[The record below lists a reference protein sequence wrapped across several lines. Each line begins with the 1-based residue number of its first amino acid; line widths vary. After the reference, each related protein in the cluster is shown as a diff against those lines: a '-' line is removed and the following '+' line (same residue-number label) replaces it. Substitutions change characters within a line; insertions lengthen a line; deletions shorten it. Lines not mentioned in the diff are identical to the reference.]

1 MSGLDDMDSVRAV
14 HTYSSADGSWTD
26 KAGADGAHLLCLPR
40 ASAQLEPTAALLSP
54 VYWCRPLQDATAV
67 QHMQILQGGGACP
80 WRHNGRSLSTR
91 RHVPSLPRHDIFIIL
106 FIDF

>member
-1 MSGLDDMDSVRAV
+1 MVTKLTFIHRTTNFYVMSGLDDMDSVRAV

-54 VYWCRPLQDATAV
+54 VY
-67 QHMQILQGGGACP
+67 
-80 WRHNGRSLSTR
+80 
-91 RHVPSLPRHDIFIIL
+91 
-106 FIDF
+106 